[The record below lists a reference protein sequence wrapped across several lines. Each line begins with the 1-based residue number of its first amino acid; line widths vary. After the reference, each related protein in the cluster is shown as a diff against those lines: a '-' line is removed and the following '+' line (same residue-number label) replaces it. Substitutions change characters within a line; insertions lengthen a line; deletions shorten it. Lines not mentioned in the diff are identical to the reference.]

1 MKRKKPN
8 RKRLLAKMPTG
19 EELYRIAREV
29 LLAAGKQYAQSWY
42 SDLYPAKK
50 ELEPVDP
57 LVAANLMASRF
68 IPYIDAYVD
77 EGGQVVLAELGQQL
91 ADDWLVEA
99 PQVLDAARSAALE
112 LCEATT
118 DQFLRD
124 IEITLAAI
132 RKETADSI
140 ASGETLGETVNR
152 IDRYMDEGSRWRAR
166 RIAVTESARAY
177 NQGQH
182 AATQPLDFIIGHELL
197 LSDDACPLC
206 HAIHRICPKI
216 RKGGS
221 FGKNGK
227 NETYQDLK
235 VPPFHP
241 NCRCTTVPIFDDEA
255 PQKWPDPAIPSENGY
270 ITPSETDYANAEEG
284 GYLSVAIGNAKS
296 IKGPITLTEV
306 D

>member
-8 RKRLLAKMPTG
+8 RRRLLAKMPTG
-19 EELYRIAREV
+19 EELYRVAREV
-29 LLAAGKQYAQSWY
+29 LLAAGRQYAQSWY

-57 LVAANLMASRF
+57 LVAANLMAARF

-99 PQVLDAARSAALE
+99 PQVLDAARGAALD
-112 LCEATT
+112 LCEETVNS
-118 DQFLRD
+118 FLRD
-124 IEITLAAI
+124 LNTTLTGM
-132 RKETADSI
+132 RADVSASI

-182 AATQPLDFIIGHELL
+182 AATQALDFIVGYELL

-216 RKGGS
+216 RKNGS

-296 IKGPITLTEV
+296 IRGPITLTEV